1 MAQYNT
7 KNQSSI
13 VSRRFYTDIDINM
26 LNHPQSKDLVL
37 KFDISAIKRSV
48 RNLLSTNN
56 YERPFKPGLGVNL
69 RGMLFELNSTPTDV
83 LKDDVRV
90 FFNHDA
96 NLILG
101 RTKSGTA
108 KISTD
113 REGLV
118 YQFEVPDTTYGRDL
132 LVSMERG
139 DVNQSSFA
147 FSVEKDSWSEK
158 NGRDIRTIEKV
169 ARLYDVS
176 PVSIPAYPDAD
187 SLQVAKRGLEKFKNN
202 EKNKSYSERELLD
215 LKINILKRK

>member
-83 LKDDVRV
+83 LKDDIIELIENFEPRV
-90 FFNHDA
+90 N
-96 NLILG
+96 ILNV
-101 RTKSGTA
+101 
-108 KISTD
+108 STT
-113 REGLV
+113 
-118 YQFEVPDTTYGRDL
+118 F
-132 LVSMERG
+132 RG
-139 DVNQSSFA
+139 NTLNVTLE
-147 FSVEKDSWSEK
+147 FSVINDPRPQEL
-158 NGRDIRTIEKV
+158 TL
-169 ARLYDVS
+169 A
-176 PVSIPAYPDAD
+176 
-187 SLQVAKRGLEKFKNN
+187 LE
-202 EKNKSYSERELLD
+202 RV
-215 LKINILKRK
+215 R